1 MEFHQKRRQQFLG
14 ETAYIETR
22 KYFEETVGPSF
33 LSTLHAPDSDS
44 EDRTRVADAYAD
56 YSFTNYML
64 RYTAGDSLESLREDL
79 DKIVSA
85 HEQAAKYVQ
94 EHEENAAFPP
104 LRFIEIDEYERAL
117 QLIGLS
123 FLLHRQ
129 DLLPR
134 IANMFDAS
142 SAGRDTLYED
152 LLAFGLKD
160 RYDLDS
166 WYHDAPYRDLINSLY
181 RDTDE
186 ESVSDLQCYLKN
198 WYAALA
204 KVPWHD
210 SHLRIQIDDCG
221 AYFGYWAI
229 EAGAVAYLLDLDD
242 SSFREH
248 LMYPNDLVDFA
259 RKLDLESPV
268 SSGPADPTTLRVD
281 GGDRCPR
288 SGFWSTPAMNNTRR
302 QFSEGDLMPKFASSS
317 YGATIW
323 QWSENQEPD
332 AK

>member
-14 ETAYIETR
+14 EVAYNETR
-22 KYFEETVGPSF
+22 KYVEETSIPRFKRAIS
-33 LSTLHAPDSDS
+33 APESS
-44 EDRTRVADAYAD
+44 AEDRTRLADACAD

-64 RYTAGDSLESLREDL
+64 RYTGGDAIESLREDL
-79 DKIVSA
+79 AEIIGA

-94 EHEENAAFPP
+94 EFEKDPAFPP
-104 LRFIEIDEYERAL
+104 LRFIEIDEYERVL
-117 QLIGLS
+117 QLIGLCY
-123 FLLHRQ
+123 LLHRQ

-134 IANMFDAS
+134 IAKMLDAS
-142 SAGRDTLYED
+142 SAARDTLYED
-152 LLAFGLKD
+152 LLAFELED

-186 ESVSDLQCYLKN
+186 ESIADLKLYLKN

-204 KVPWHD
+204 KAPWHN
-210 SHLRIQIDDCG
+210 SHLTMEGDSCG

-229 EAGAVAYLLDLDD
+229 EAAAVAYLLELDD
-242 SSFREH
+242 SSFRDH
-248 LMYPNDLVDFA
+248 LVYPKDLVDFA
-259 RKLDLESPV
+259 RKMDLEA
-268 SSGPADPTTLRVD
+268 PADTTPTDRSKLRVE
-281 GGDRCPR
+281 GGEKCPR

-302 QFSEGDLMPKFASSS
+302 HFTEGDLMPVFESSS

-332 AK
+332 AD